1 MAADGGL
8 SERGGERG
16 PAQATAPAGPLSARE
31 VPKLDVL
38 TPDAPTSDV
47 PTSDVPT
54 SDVPTSDVPTP
65 DTVVLAGQA
74 AASASVGGSREA
86 RIDG

>member
-1 MAADGGL
+1 M
-8 SERGGERG
+8 
-16 PAQATAPAGPLSARE
+16 PN
-31 VPKLDVL
+31 LDVL
-38 TPDAPTSDV
+38 TLDVLTLDV
-47 PTSDVPT
+47 PA
-54 SDVPTSDVPTP
+54 P

>member
-1 MAADGGL
+1 M
-8 SERGGERG
+8 
-16 PAQATAPAGPLSARE
+16 
-31 VPKLDVL
+31 PKPDVL
-38 TPDAPTSDV
+38 TLNVRTLNVLTLGV
-47 PTSDVPT
+47 PI
-54 SDVPTSDVPTP
+54 P